1 MYWSVSDVILFFTVI
16 ALVLGTVLLLAQ
28 VVKKDSDLE
37 CDRANTTRA
46 TLFLLLAVA
55 VGVITLVFQ
64 RKELQHAVSSIMN

>member
-28 VVKKDSDLE
+28 VVKSDNQLE

>member
-16 ALVLGTVLLLAQ
+16 ALVLGLVLTLA
-28 VVKKDSDLE
+28 VIVKRDSEIE

-46 TLFLLLAVA
+46 TLLLLLAVA